1 MAPEMSGFFNWL
13 PLFFKIFVWK
23 ILFFFRDL
31 FNIKKY
37 SIWFIFKGLFR
48 TNFMVLGLDDIK
60 IVDMTFIK
68 AAYVKYHIT
77 GIWDMNHVIWFIWH
91 TNSIICSINKGS
103 LASRIEY
110 AEHILSR
117 FRPIQLLLPV
127 QSPTT
132 VHLPTV
138 PTACFVSENVS
149 LKTP

>member
-1 MAPEMSGFFNWL
+1 M
-13 PLFFKIFVWK
+13 
-23 ILFFFRDL
+23 
-31 FNIKKY
+31 
-37 SIWFIFKGLFR
+37 FR

-60 IVDMTFIK
+60 FVDMTFIK

-77 GIWDMNHVIWFIWH
+77 GIWDMNHMIWFIWH

-138 PTACFVSENVS
+138 PTAYFVSENDISYFKNTIKIFWKKIVNSKIVS
-149 LKTP
+149 GALL